1 MRLLTIKFYIMLGI
15 ILGTSTLYAQSSE
28 QVLIDV
34 VSPSRTTI
42 KKAITA
48 LGELGS
54 TEALEVLEALQENR
68 LRRDADGNPFMLI
81 ADDSKVLNLLTR
93 QTVEVDSVG
102 ELARPIINNSVRR
115 ILLPTLAS
123 IRLESSDDDVRL
135 KAANELNKRPNAKA
149 IPLIEVA
156 LAKEQNASVKSLLLV
171 ALAQTQLQS
180 DDPEVVI
187 QAIEAIGESGNTDL
201 KLKLE
206 EFVEKDDEGNYY
218 EPNEAI
224 VVAATGALD
233 VLESRQA
240 IVNQVGN
247 LFYGLSLGSI
257 LLLAALGLA
266 ITFGLMGVI
275 NMAHG
280 EMIMLGA
287 YSVYFVQSLFEQ
299 YLPDYM
305 SWYLLASVPVA
316 FGVTGFIGIVIEQ
329 TIIRFLYGRQLET
342 LLATWG
348 ISLILIQTV
357 RLIFGAQNVEVAN
370 PEWLSGGF
378 EVLHGLVIPYSRMA
392 IILFAGFTVVLTW
405 FLIQRT
411 PLGLQVRAVTQNRSM
426 ASCMGIATTRV
437 DMWTFG
443 LGSGLAGLAGV
454 ALSQVGNV
462 GPEMGQAYI
471 VDSFMVVVLG
481 GVGKIAGAV
490 AGGMGLGVVN
500 KFLEPATGAVL
511 GKILVLVFIILFIQ
525 KRPQGIFALKGRV
538 VEN

>member
-1 MRLLTIKFYIMLGI
+1 MRKLAIHFCMMLGI
-15 ILGTSTLYAQSSE
+15 ILVTSSAHAQSTE
-28 QVLIDV
+28 QLLMDV
-34 VSPSRTTI
+34 VSPSRATI
-42 KKAITA
+42 KKAIRA
-48 LGELGS
+48 LGDLGS
-54 TEALEVLEALQENR
+54 AEALEALEALKENR
-68 LRRDADGNPFMLI
+68 LRRDAEGNPFLLT
-81 ADDSKVLNLLTR
+81 DDESKVLNLLTK
-93 QTVEVDSVG
+93 EMAELGSVG
-102 ELARPIINNSVRR
+102 ELFRPIINNSVRR

-123 IRLESSDDDVRL
+123 MRLSSPDEDVRM
-135 KAANELNKRPNAKA
+135 KAATELNKRPNTDA
-149 IPLIEVA
+149 IPFIKAAVE
-156 LAKEQNASVKSLLLV
+156 KETNASVKSLLLV

-180 DDPEVVI
+180 DEPEVVI
-187 QAIEAIGESGNTDL
+187 QAIVAIGESGNTGL
-201 KLKLE
+201 KLRLE
-206 EFVEKDDEGNYY
+206 EFIEKDGEGKYY
-218 EPNEAI
+218 ETNEGI
-224 VVAATGALD
+224 VAAATHALD

-257 LLLAALGLA
+257 LLLTALGLA

-287 YSVYFVQSLFEQ
+287 YSVYFVQTVFEQ
-299 YLPDYM
+299 FLPDYM
-305 SWYLLASVPVA
+305 NWYLLAAVPVA
-316 FGVTGFIGIVIEQ
+316 FSVTGFIGIVIEQ
-329 TIIRFLYGRQLET
+329 TIIRFLYGRPLET

-370 PEWLSGGF
+370 PDWLSGGF
-378 EVLHGLVIPYSRMA
+378 ELLHGLVIPYSRLA
-392 IILFAGFTVVLTW
+392 IILFAGFTVFLAW

-426 ASCMGIATTRV
+426 ASCMGIATNRV

-462 GPEMGQAYI
+462 GPELGQAYI

-525 KRPQGIFALKGRV
+525 KRPQGIFALKGRA

>member
-1 MRLLTIKFYIMLGI
+1 MLAIHFCMMLGI
-15 ILGTSTLYAQSSE
+15 ILVTSSAHAQASE
-28 QVLIDV
+28 QLLIDV
-34 VSPSRTTI
+34 VAPSRTTI
-42 KKAITA
+42 KKAIGA

-54 TEALEVLEALQENR
+54 AEALEILEALKENR
-68 LRRDADGNPFMLI
+68 LRRDVEGNPFMLT
-81 ADDSKVLNLLTR
+81 DDESKVLNLLTKEI
-93 QTVEVDSVG
+93 VEVGSLGDLS
-102 ELARPIINNSVRR
+102 RPIINNSVRR

-123 IRLESSDDDVRL
+123 MSLASSDEDVRF
-135 KAANELNKRPNAKA
+135 KAAYELNKRPNAEA
-149 IPLIEVA
+149 IPFIEA
-156 LAKEQNASVKSLLLV
+156 AIAKETNAEVKSLLLV

-180 DDPEVVI
+180 DDSEVVVR
-187 QAIEAIGESGNTDL
+187 AIVAIGESGNTDL

-206 EFVEKDDEGNYY
+206 EFIEKDDEGNYY
-218 EPNEAI
+218 ESNEA
-224 VVAATGALD
+224 VVAAATNALD
-233 VLESRQA
+233 ALESRQA
-240 IVNQVGN
+240 IVSQVGN

-287 YSVYFVQSLFEQ
+287 YSVYFVQSLFERF
-299 YLPDYM
+299 LPDYLN
-305 SWYLLASVPVA
+305 WYLLAAVPVA
-316 FGVTGFIGIVIEQ
+316 FVVTGFIGIVIEQ
-329 TIIRFLYGRQLET
+329 TIIRFLYGRPLET

-378 EVLHGLVIPYSRMA
+378 ELLHGLVIPYSRMA

-411 PLGLQVRAVTQNRSM
+411 PLGLQVRAVTQNRAM

-462 GPEMGQAYI
+462 GPELGQAYI

-511 GKILVLVFIILFIQ
+511 GKILVLVFVILFIQ